1 MERRNSG
8 RPEREVRVSLET
20 SRVGEQCLNDS
31 YEHLL
36 PWRRP
41 RREQAQASLR
51 QDGLAHSSST
61 LPEG

>member
-1 MERRNSG
+1 MKRRNSG
-8 RPEREVRVSLET
+8 RLDREVHVSLET

-41 RREQAQASLR
+41 RREQARDSLR
-51 QDGLAHSSST
+51 QDGLTRSSSAM
-61 LPEG
+61 PEE